1 MYKICVVDHTH
12 ASVLA
17 VRRLV
22 DNVRRN
28 KVPQSSSRIEL
39 PALCALKLK
48 LYNICTALIVIENK
62 LPIIFCGEEYVLKV
76 CRTSIS
82 SCINN
87 LILGIKM
94 SCDLI
99 FKTSIKKIKANKKY
113 WSVIMV
119 IRTRCYVQFA
129 ITWFGMILCTWHGGK
144 NIPGTVTVPITVHS
158 HIYVINIVNN

>member
-62 LPIIFCGEEYVLKV
+62 LPIICGEEYVLKV
-76 CRTSIS
+76 CSTSIS

-99 FKTSIKKIKANKKY
+99 FKTSIKKSRLIT
-113 WSVIMV
+113 STVIMV
-119 IRTRCYVQFA
+119 IRTRHYVQFA
-129 ITWFGMILCTWHGGK
+129 ITWFGMILCTAWRKKYSRHCNG
-144 NIPGTVTVPITVHS
+144 PITVHS